1 MKISGGVVAALE
13 SDFLQGEIWTVF
25 QKAAG
30 LFHAKAGEILH
41 HSRAGFFLENIAY
54 KLYNLKSEDVC
65 GLLKLNT
72 SLNGLTA

>member
-41 HSRAGFFLENIAY
+41 HSRAGFFLVVIDGER
-54 KLYNLKSEDVC
+54 KVFYNKRKRLDYI
-65 GLLKLNT
+65 
-72 SLNGLTA
+72 